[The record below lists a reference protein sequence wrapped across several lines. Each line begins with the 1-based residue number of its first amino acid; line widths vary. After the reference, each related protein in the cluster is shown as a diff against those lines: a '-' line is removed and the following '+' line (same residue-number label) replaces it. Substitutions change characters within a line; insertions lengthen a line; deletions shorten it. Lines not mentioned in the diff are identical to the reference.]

1 LHIYLFI
8 YLLCCWHLAQLYI
21 LSNYNL

>member
-1 LHIYLFI
+1 LHIYLFT
-8 YLLCCWHLAQLYI
+8 YLLCCWHLAQLYQ